1 MTDRAQRVSDRCMNA
16 YRILI
21 TDPWMKGEPVEDM
34 LIALEGCIAASLISI
49 CGKDPR
55 AAAKL
60 LEDQVVI
67 RVIERMAGIGKHMK

>member
-1 MTDRAQRVSDRCMNA
+1 MTDRAQKVSDRCMQA
-16 YRILI
+16 FRILI
-21 TDPWMKGEPVEDM
+21 TEPLMKGEPTEDM

-55 AAAKL
+55 AAAQL

-67 RVIERMAGIGKHMK
+67 HVIERIAGIARNMK